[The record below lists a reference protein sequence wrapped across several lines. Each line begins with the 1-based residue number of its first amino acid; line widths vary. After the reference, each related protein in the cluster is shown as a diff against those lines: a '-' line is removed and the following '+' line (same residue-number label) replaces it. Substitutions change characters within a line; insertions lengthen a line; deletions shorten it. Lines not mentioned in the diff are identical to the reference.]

1 MHLHVTLNRIVMLH
15 NFVTPNILSHVPK
28 IIRNTPKY
36 TATAKI
42 EYFSNRFISNGPFN
56 NWFVKSYL
64 LFFVH
69 WIVSSR
75 ASTVSSEAKAREPFR
90 GYCQVWDEWITERGI
105 KTAEISLMSEF
116 LK

>member
-56 NWFVKSYL
+56 
-64 LFFVH
+64 
-69 WIVSSR
+69 
-75 ASTVSSEAKAREPFR
+75 
-90 GYCQVWDEWITERGI
+90 
-105 KTAEISLMSEF
+105 
-116 LK
+116 